1 MSDIVLDGVSREYP
15 AAGVVLRKVCLRV
28 SSGER
33 FVLVGPSGSGKTTLL
48 RLLAGLER
56 PSTGRVLIGGRDVTD
71 VPAHERQV
79 AMVFQEETLLPH
91 LTVGEQLVFGERYG
105 RRATGGE
112 LQGRLGRVAQRL
124 HIDSLLDR
132 RCTELSAGERRRVSL
147 GRALVRQAKVLLL
160 DEPLSN
166 LDAALQEELTESL
179 TLAVRE
185 TGATCVWVT
194 HDQAEAQ
201 AVADRMGVLD
211 NGELQQVG
219 APCEVYLRPTNRRVA
234 AIVGSPRICL
244 LDGTLQTEHDRLTF
258 TTDGG
263 WTFFLNQGK
272 TNDTDQDETAARTK
286 GSTVLQRIA
295 AGIPARA
302 SCGIR
307 PEWLRMSRDATI
319 RAGDAT
325 TDKSTFGV
333 VATVRAAGGQDLACL
348 QKVKTGKTGGKT
360 DGDTDENT
368 EELTC
373 YVPPGAARP
382 GDTVQVSLDEQRV
395 QWFDLETGENL
406 HDTFSRPG

>member
-1 MSDIVLDGVSREYP
+1 MSDIVLDDVSRDFP
-15 AAGVVLRKVCLRV
+15 AAGVVLRNVCLRV

-33 FVLVGPSGSGKTTLL
+33 FALVGPSGSGKTTLL

-56 PSTGRVLIGGRDVTD
+56 PSTGRVLIGGQDVTG

-105 RRATGGE
+105 RRATDGE
-112 LQGRLGRVAQRL
+112 LQDRLSRVAQRL

-166 LDAALQEELTESL
+166 LDAALQEDLTDL
-179 TLAVRE
+179 LALAVRE

-219 APCEVYLRPTNRRVA
+219 APREVYLRPANRRVA
-234 AIVGSPRICL
+234 AAVGRPRICL
-244 LDGTLQTEHDRLTF
+244 LDGTIQTEHDRLTF
-258 TTDGG
+258 TTNGG
-263 WTFFLNQGK
+263 WTFFLIQGK
-272 TNDTDQDETAARTK
+272 TNKTTQDESAAQDETAARAK
-286 GSTVLQRIA
+286 RSTLLQRIA
-295 AGIPARA
+295 AGLPTRA
-302 SCGIR
+302 TCGIR
-307 PEWLRMSRDATI
+307 PEWLRVSQNTETRTSDAT
-319 RAGDAT
+319 ADNVT
-325 TDKSTFGV
+325 LGV
-333 VATVRAAGGQDLACL
+333 VTTVRAAGGQDLVGL
-348 QKVKTGKTGGKT
+348 QKVTVGKT
-360 DGDTDENT
+360 DGKS

-373 YVPPGAARP
+373 YVPPGAVRS
-382 GDTVQVSLDEQRV
+382 GHTVQVSLDEQRV

-406 HDTFSRPG
+406 HDTFSRPR